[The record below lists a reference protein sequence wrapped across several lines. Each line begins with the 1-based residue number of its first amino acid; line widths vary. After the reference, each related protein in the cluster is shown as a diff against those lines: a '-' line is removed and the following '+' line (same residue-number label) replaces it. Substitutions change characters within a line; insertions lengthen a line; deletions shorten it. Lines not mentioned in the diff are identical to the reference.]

1 MINIL
6 LILQETNLNIS
17 TGQNMDEKH
26 LDHISFSKMIAE
38 VRSSVLQ
45 PLSSNINSSVRRKIN
60 DKNSSALVG
69 GEICV

>member
-1 MINIL
+1 
-6 LILQETNLNIS
+6 
-17 TGQNMDEKH
+17 MDEKH